1 MTQHKVILLA
11 KQGNPKAI
19 EAILNHYL
27 QPMSI
32 TVKAARKD
40 SCLHVLLKAQKPL
53 KSEKSVEFIYKIIT
67 KIQPSNISKVSIE
80 GRITGEDISD
90 WHKDIELNKLTIS
103 GKMVA
108 SNQGNNQKTRTELEE
123 NRIAG
128 ASSNAAIL
136 TAANCFGQTLEALIK
151 GEYKNQD
158 LALRDIAFVTGL
170 SREQI
175 LAIVKG
181 SAAVPDIATIR
192 RIARIFQ
199 RLEDDNKEHENF
211 IQLGIDARKE
221 FAGEVDHKHQAKQAR
236 PQQKSSLRIFTQNY
250 ESVAEASEV
259 KWKTVEVKVV
269 SPKATPNPEESSCR
283 NTELNEPIVTLPIT
297 QHYQDPENT
306 FVAGATLVAGGT
318 AAGAGVAATVG
329 GMGLV
334 GGFGGV
340 AIGAAPVV
348 AAGAVVGSAAYGAK
362 KAIEEGDATAL
373 GAVAGGA
380 AVGAGVSAVVG
391 GMGLAVGG
399 TAVAIGM
406 APVAA
411 AGAVVGLAAYGLNKL
426 FNSK

>member
-1 MTQHKVILLA
+1 MTQRNIILLA

-53 KSEKSVEFIYKIIT
+53 KSEKSVKFIYKIIT
-67 KIQPSNISKVSIE
+67 KIQPSNISKISIE
-80 GRITGEDISD
+80 GRRTGEDISD
-90 WHKDIELNKLTIS
+90 WHKEIELNKLTIS
-103 GKMVA
+103 EKMVA
-108 SNQGNNQKTRTELEE
+108 SNQDNHQK
-123 NRIAG
+123 NRIAAG
-128 ASSNAAIL
+128 SSNVAIL
-136 TAANCFGQTLEALIK
+136 TAANSFGQTLEALIK
-151 GEYKNQD
+151 GEYKNQE
-158 LALRDIAFVTGL
+158 LAIRDIAFVTGL

-199 RLEDDNKEHENF
+199 RLEDDKKEHENF
-211 IQLGIDARKE
+211 IQLGIDAWKE
-221 FAGEVDHKHQAKQAR
+221 FAGEVDHTLQPKQAI
-236 PQQKSSLRIFTQNY
+236 PQQKSYLGILTQNY

-283 NTELNEPIVTLPIT
+283 NTELNEPIVTLPMT
-297 QHYQDPENT
+297 QHHQDPENT
-306 FVAGATLVAGGT
+306 FVEGATLVAGGT

-411 AGAVVGLAAYGLNKL
+411 AGAVLGLALYGLNKL
-426 FNSK
+426 FGDDSDE